1 VSNYFGEFIQVWAQQ
16 RPDKIAIHFQ
26 GEDLSYGWL
35 ENQVRH
41 TTRWL
46 GERRVGRGDRVAYL
60 GFNHPLMLV
69 LLFALAR
76 RGAILVPLNY
86 RLTAHEHSQQLL
98 DSEPIFLIADEHFF
112 DHAQGLGTAVTPL
125 SELKDMRETRDRDLT
140 IRAAP
145 DGNINDDLLLVYTS
159 GTTGAPKGAV
169 LTQNALLWNALNSIH
184 AHDLSSED
192 RVLIALP
199 MFHVGG
205 LNIMLTPALY
215 VGATV
220 AIEAKFDAGA
230 FLDRVQHWRP
240 SLSLLVP
247 ATVTALLNHPSWL
260 STDVS
265 CFRLINTGSSI
276 VPKALLEAWHQRGI
290 PAAQVYGSTETAPIA
305 IYLRQ
310 EDTTRKLGSAG
321 LRAMHCAVK
330 LMGVDGKEC
339 AVDEVGEILVKG
351 PNVMRLYWRNEQATA
366 ESFVDGWF
374 KTGDLAYQDSD
385 SFYWVVGRSKDMI
398 ISGGENI
405 YPAEIEALILEH
417 AAISECAVI
426 GLPDERWGEVPVLV
440 VVLDPGAE
448 DGLLETLLHTQL
460 SERLAKFKWPKRVQA
475 IAGFPKTALGKIRK
489 DELRKS
495 LIN

>member
-1 VSNYFGEFIQVWAQQ
+1 MSNYFGEFIQVWAQQ
-16 RPDKIAIHFQ
+16 RPDKAAIHFQ
-26 GEDLSYGWL
+26 GEDFSYAWL

-41 TTRWL
+41 ATRWL
-46 GERRVGRGDRVAYL
+46 GERRVGYGDRVAYL

-98 DSEPIFLIADEHFF
+98 DSEPIFLLADEHFF
-112 DHAQGLGTAVTPL
+112 GHAQGLGTAVTAL
-125 SELKDMRETRDRDLT
+125 AELHDVRVTRDPDLIT
-140 IRAAP
+140 GRASEGRL
-145 DGNINDDLLLVYTS
+145 DDDLLLVYTS
-159 GTTGAPKGAV
+159 GTTGPPKGAV
-169 LTQNALLWNALNSIH
+169 LTQNALQWNALNSIH

-220 AIEAKFDAGA
+220 AIENKFDAGV

-240 SLSLLVP
+240 TLSLLVP

-310 EDTTRKLGSAG
+310 EDTSRKLGSAG

-330 LMGVDGKEC
+330 LMNLDNKQC
-339 AVDEVGEILVKG
+339 AVNEVGEILVKG
-351 PNVMRLYWRNEQATA
+351 PNVMRLYWRNEQATK
-366 ESFVDGWF
+366 ESFVNGWF
-374 KTGDLAYQDSD
+374 KTGDIAYQDSEG
-385 SFYWVVGRSKDMI
+385 FYWVVGRCKDMI

-417 AAISECAVI
+417 EEVQECAVI
-426 GLPDERWGEVPVLV
+426 GIPDERWGEVPVLV
-440 VVLDPGAE
+440 VVMVAGSSLGVIDS
-448 DGLLETLLHTQL
+448 LLQTQL
-460 SERLAKFKWPKRVQA
+460 TERLAKFKWPKRVQA
-475 IAGFPKTALGKIRK
+475 VDSFPKTALGKIRK
-489 DELRKS
+489 DELRKI
-495 LIN
+495 LKG